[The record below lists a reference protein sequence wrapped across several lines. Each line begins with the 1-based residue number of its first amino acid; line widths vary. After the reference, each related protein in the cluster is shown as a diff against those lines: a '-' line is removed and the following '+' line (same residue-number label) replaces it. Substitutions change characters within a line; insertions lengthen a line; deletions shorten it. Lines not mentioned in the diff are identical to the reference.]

1 MLGGELVRNYL
12 TGARHRFRPSFILWL
27 AIMWWLLMGEVT
39 WANVIAGVLIGAG
52 IVFFL
57 PLPAMP
63 TSDLTVAWGRLF
75 RFMCV
80 LTGELLLA
88 SLKVGWIVVLSAVQ
102 PTNPLLRGPMRVE
115 NELVLTFAV
124 VLYNLQPGGTVAEI
138 DIANRMLTVH
148 VLDDTTQ
155 EDIDRE
161 VANLVSLERR
171 MISIFEGKHK

>member
-1 MLGGELVRNYL
+1 MNNYL

-27 AIMWWLLMGEVT
+27 AIMWCLLMGELT
-39 WANVIAGVLIGAG
+39 WANVFAGLLVGLG

-63 TSDLTVAWGRLF
+63 ISELNVSWGRLIQYMF
-75 RFMCV
+75 V
-80 LTGELLLA
+80 WTGELLWA
-88 SLKVGWIVVLSAVQ
+88 SIKVGWIAVR
-102 PTNPLLRGPMRVE
+102 PGPKPKNAILRGPMRVE
-115 NELVLTFAV
+115 NELVLSFAV
-124 VLYNLQPGGTVAEI
+124 VLDNLQPGGTVAEI

-148 VLDDTTQ
+148 VLDATTQ
-155 EDIDRE
+155 ADIDRE

>member
-1 MLGGELVRNYL
+1 MNNYL

-27 AIMWWLLMGEVT
+27 AIMWCLLMGELT
-39 WANVIAGVLIGAG
+39 WANVFAGLLVGLG

-63 TSDLTVAWGRLF
+63 ISELNVSWGRLIQYMF
-75 RFMCV
+75 V
-80 LTGELLLA
+80 WTGALLWA
-88 SLKVGWIVVLSAVQ
+88 SIKVGWIAVRPG
-102 PTNPLLRGPMRVE
+102 PTPKNAILRGPMRVE
-115 NELVLTFAV
+115 NELVLSFAV

-148 VLDDTTQ
+148 VLDATTQ
-155 EDIDRE
+155 ADIDRE

>member
-1 MLGGELVRNYL
+1 MNKYL

-27 AIMWWLLMGEVT
+27 TIMWCLLMGEFT
-39 WANVIAGVLIGAG
+39 WANVFGGMLVGLG

-63 TSDLTVAWGRLF
+63 ISELNVSWGRLIRYMF
-75 RFMCV
+75 IW
-80 LTGELLLA
+80 TGELLWA
-88 SLKVGWIVVLSAVQ
+88 SVKVGWIAIR
-102 PTNPLLRGPMRVE
+102 PGEKPKNAILRGPMRVE
-115 NELVLTFAV
+115 NELVLSFAV

-148 VLDDTTQ
+148 VLDATTQ
-155 EDIDRE
+155 ADIDRE

>member
-1 MLGGELVRNYL
+1 VRNYL
-12 TGARHRFRPSFILWL
+12 TGARRRFRPSFILWL
-27 AIMWWLLMGEVT
+27 AIMWCLLMGEVT

-63 TSDLTVAWGRLF
+63 ISDLNVAWGRLF
-75 RFMCV
+75 RYMCV
-80 LTGELLLA
+80 WTGELLWA
-88 SLKVGWIVVLSAVQ
+88 SLKVGWIAVR
-102 PTNPLLRGPMRVE
+102 PGEKPKNAILRGPMRVE

-148 VLDDTTQ
+148 VLDATTQ